1 MTLSFLDR
9 IIKEAQQKKN
19 TSANIQ
25 HSSGKVLDALVSSK
39 VTDIE
44 RMVAVPEADHFE
56 AGDLTDSL
64 MRPGLSRVWTNT
76 KGIKVTGLNKIQSAA
91 LAAIRD
97 SNGGIFP
104 IAVGGGKAYTAL
116 LAGTV
121 LNAHPVILTPARTV
135 HQMFTSYADLRPR
148 FRIPDTTEI
157 ISYSKLSTQTD
168 ILRRLCEKHERVV
181 IVADECHKLANFTAA
196 RTKRLLRF
204 FENDRPDAM
213 FVGLSGTL
221 TSKSIK
227 QMAHLVE
234 LALGNN
240 APVPLLEDVLE
251 SLAECLDV
259 KGKASHLDWQRIAA
273 LWNKYYR
280 EDMMSTP
287 IDQRV
292 EKARRAFQTKLHAT
306 KGVVAT
312 TDASVSCSLV
322 IDGFNV
328 PVPADVQSMI
338 NNVADSGEN
347 PDGEILPD
355 EASRWRAA
363 RHLSVGFYYV
373 WQWPDGVVDWDWMD
387 ARSDWNSHVRYELE
401 HNHAEGYDSPLF
413 VWNRTEHEIKR
424 KGGATTAMEMA
435 MLRWKEQKK
444 KRWFGQPQ
452 PPVEPVWVSDF
463 YLNWFKDFVGKHKQ
477 PWIIWYESSAARA
490 KLEEMGLLV
499 YGASSNVDTDLRKTC
514 AMSMKAQGTGLDLQT
529 TWSRNIFFE
538 PPSSGSLCEQVLGRT
553 HRHGQ
558 VDDEVLALMPQHT
571 ESFRNSLQK
580 AVKEAYYQWQTSGN
594 RTKLTFAD
602 FTDQVD
608 LGDLK

>member
-9 IIKEAQQKKN
+9 IIKEAQHKKN
-19 TSANIQ
+19 TGTNVQ

-39 VTDIE
+39 ITDIE
-44 RMVAVPEADHFE
+44 RMIAVPEADHFE
-56 AGDLTDSL
+56 AGDLTDEL
-64 MRPGLSRVWTNT
+64 MRPGVPRVWTNS
-76 KGIKVTGLNKIQSAA
+76 KGIKVSGLNAIQSAA

-121 LNAHPVILTPARTV
+121 LDAHPIIITPAMTV

-148 FRIPDTTEI
+148 FRIKDSTEI
-157 ISYSKLSTQTD
+157 ISYSKISTQTD
-168 ILRRLCEKHERVV
+168 ILRRLSEKHERVV
-181 IVADECHKLANFTAA
+181 IVADECHKLANFVAA
-196 RTKRLLRF
+196 RTKRIMRF
-204 FENDRPDAM
+204 FEQDRPDAM

-221 TSKSIK
+221 TSRALR
-227 QMAHLVE
+227 QMAHLVV

-240 APVPLLEDVLE
+240 APVPLLDDVLE
-251 SLAECLDV
+251 SLSECVDV
-259 KGKASHLDWQRIAA
+259 KGKPSHLDWSRIQA
-273 LWNKYYR
+273 LWDKYNR
-280 EDMMSTP
+280 EDMMSVPVDKRIERTR
-287 IDQRV
+287 D
-292 EKARRAFQTKLHAT
+292 AFKTKLHAT

-312 TDASVSCSLV
+312 TDASVECSLI
-322 IDGFNV
+322 IDGFAV
-328 PVPADVQSMI
+328 PVPADVQNMI
-338 NNVADSGEN
+338 ANVADAGEN

-355 EASRWRAA
+355 DASKWRAA

-373 WQWPDGVVDWDWMD
+373 WQWPDGIVDWDWKD

-401 HNHAEGYDSPLF
+401 HNHAEGYDSPLL
-413 VWNRTEHEIKR
+413 VWNRTEQDIKR
-424 KGGATTAMEMA
+424 KGGPTTAMEMSL
-435 MLRWKEQKK
+435 LRWKEQKK
-444 KRWFGQPQ
+444 KRWYGQSQ
-452 PPVEPVWVSDF
+452 PPVEPVWVNTF
-463 YLNWFKDFVGKHKQ
+463 YVDWFRDFVQKQKQ
-477 PWIIWYESSAARA
+477 PWIIWYESGAARA

-499 YGASSNVDTDLRKTC
+499 YGAGSNVDTNLRKTC
-514 AMSMKAQGTGLDLQT
+514 AMSMRAQGTGLDLQT

-538 PPSSGSLCEQVLGRT
+538 PPSSGSLTEQVLGRT

-571 ESFRNSLQK
+571 QSFKDSLQK

-602 FTDQVD
+602 FTDKVD
-608 LGDLK
+608 LG

>member
-9 IIKEAQQKKN
+9 IIREAQNKKSTGTN
-19 TSANIQ
+19 VQ

-39 VTDIE
+39 ITDIE
-44 RMVAVPEADHFE
+44 RMIAVPEADHFE
-56 AGDLTDSL
+56 AGDLTDEL
-64 MRPGLSRVWTNT
+64 MRPGVPRVWTNS
-76 KGIKVTGLNKIQSAA
+76 KGIKVSGLNAIQSAA

-121 LNAHPVILTPARTV
+121 LDAHPIIITPAMTV

-148 FRIPDTTEI
+148 FRIKDSTEI
-157 ISYSKLSTQTD
+157 ISYSKISTQTD
-168 ILRRLCEKHERVV
+168 ILRRLSERHERVV

-204 FENDRPDAM
+204 FEQDRPDAM

-221 TSKSIK
+221 TSRALR
-227 QMAHLVE
+227 QMAHLVV

-240 APVPLLEDVLE
+240 APVPLLDDVLE
-251 SLAECLDV
+251 SLSECVDV
-259 KGKASHLDWQRIAA
+259 KGKPSHLDWSRIQA
-273 LWNKYYR
+273 LWDKYNR
-280 EDMMSTP
+280 EDMMSVP
-287 IDQRV
+287 VDKRV
-292 EKARRAFQTKLHAT
+292 ERTREAFKTKLHAT

-312 TDASVSCSLV
+312 TDASVECSLI
-322 IDGFNV
+322 IDGFTV
-328 PVPADVQSMI
+328 PVPADVQNMI
-338 NNVADSGEN
+338 SNVADAGEN
-347 PDGEILPD
+347 PDGEIIPD
-355 EASRWRAA
+355 DAQKWAAA

-373 WQWPDGVVDWDWMD
+373 WQWPNGIVDWDWKD

-401 HNHAEGYDSPLF
+401 HNHAEGYDSPLL
-413 VWNRTEHEIKR
+413 VWNRTEQEIKR
-424 KGGATTAMEMA
+424 KGGPTTAMEMA
-435 MLRWKEQKK
+435 LLRWKEQKK
-444 KRWFGQPQ
+444 KRWYGQPQ
-452 PPVEPVWVSDF
+452 PPVEPVWVSTF
-463 YLNWFKDFVGKHKQ
+463 YVDWFRDFVQKQKQ

-499 YGASSNVDTDLRKTC
+499 YGAGSNVDTNLRKTC
-514 AMSMKAQGTGLDLQT
+514 AMSMRAQGTGLDLQT

-538 PPSSGSLCEQVLGRT
+538 PPSSGSLTEQVLGRT

-571 ESFRNSLQK
+571 QSFKDSLQK

-602 FTDQVD
+602 FTDKVD
-608 LGDLK
+608 LG